1 MWRLIIKRFI
11 GASPVNRRDKCSNDL
26 DGLKCSWT
34 FSHGAANLAYSDH
47 QRESKVDVAAE
58 HFTVFGDDLKQQ
70 CIVCIKVSP
79 PAVTLEFSLKTAN
92 TALRAPGCRPYMD
105 SLLDS
110 VP

>member
-47 QRESKVDVAAE
+47 QRESKVGAAAE
-58 HFTVFGDDLKQQ
+58 HFIDLGDDLKQQ
-70 CIVCIKVSP
+70 CIVCIKVRRFLCVS
-79 PAVTLEFSLKTAN
+79 
-92 TALRAPGCRPYMD
+92 RI
-105 SLLDS
+105 
-110 VP
+110 